1 MPVSPVLPGRTP
13 ETFQFQRLGASLNK
27 INAESIRLQDM
38 AATGVRI
45 AVGSEDPAGAIKA
58 GLMQRN
64 VERNTALQEQ
74 LAVASSQLAAADV
87 GLATFGDAA
96 TKARTL
102 LQSGIGAQS
111 SQAEKNA
118 LADEVA
124 ALRQSIILEGNRTF
138 RGRSLFGGSNPTGS
152 PFADLGGGKTL
163 YTGDL
168 GGIPGLIGDHSP
180 IDTAVNGH
188 AALQVLTPA
197 ESRPLSPALTLDTPL
212 SALHGGAGVTPG
224 ELTVSLDDGLGNLAS
239 QTVDLAGARTIGDL
253 KTRLEAAFGAGPPG
267 LNVNVSAAGDG
278 LSFAVNPGGDPAAAV
293 TIADVNGG
301 RFARDLRLVPNPA
314 PVAPGVLE
322 GGGLAPRVT
331 KHTPLTALNGGA
343 GVDVAGGLQIVQGD
357 VTATVDLSSAT
368 TVGEALAAIKLQTE
382 AAGVHVLADLN
393 EDGTGIVIRGRVSG
407 VDFSIGE
414 NGATSARD
422 LGVSTLPA
430 STRLDELNGGAGIPT
445 GPLPDGPGPLVITR
459 RDGTDVS
466 VDLSGAETLEDVLAA
481 INAVDPGVL
490 TASFGAPGNG
500 LTLADAQVPVLPAVA
515 GPLTVAES
523 ELSVGLGLAGPSSS
537 GPAAPGDAISG
548 SIDHPRRTGGLPDL
562 LSRLEAGLRAGD
574 DVALHPLGDLLD
586 VEQARATAVRA
597 ASGVRHQRV
606 SQQTDRLVDEE
617 LQLREDL
624 SMVLDADLAEV
635 FSRITALQTAYE
647 ATLRLTAQANQLS
660 LINFL

>member
-13 ETFQFQRLGASLNK
+13 ETFQFQRLGASLDR
-27 INAESIRLQDM
+27 ISAESMRLQDM
-38 AATGVRI
+38 AATGVKI
-45 AVGSEDPAGAIKA
+45 AVGSDDPTGAIKA
-58 GLMQRN
+58 GLMQRS
-64 VERNTALQEQ
+64 VERNAALQEQ
-74 LAVASSQLAAADV
+74 LAVADSQLAATDV

-102 LQSGIGAQS
+102 LQSGVGAQS
-111 SQAEKNA
+111 SQAEKDA
-118 LADEVA
+118 LAEEVA
-124 ALRQSIILEGNRTF
+124 ALRQSVILEGNRTF
-138 RGRSLFGGSNPTGS
+138 RGRALFGGSS
-152 PFADLGGGKTL
+152 PDGPPFVDLGGGRTL

-168 GGIPGLIGDHSP
+168 GGVPGLISDHSP
-180 IDTAVNGH
+180 IDTSVNGH

-197 ESRPLSPALTLDTPL
+197 ESRPLAPALTLDTPL

-224 ELTVSLDDGLGNLAS
+224 ELTVSLDDGLGNVAVQRVDFAGA
-239 QTVDLAGARTIGDL
+239 QTVGDL

-267 LNVNVSAAGDG
+267 VSLNVSAAGDG
-278 LSFAVNPGGDPAAAV
+278 LEFAVVPGGAPAASVA
-293 TIADVNGG
+293 IADANGG
-301 RFARDLRLVPNPA
+301 RFGRDLRLVPNPA
-314 PVAPGVLE
+314 AVTPGVLE

-331 KHTPLTALNGGA
+331 KHTPLSALNGGA
-343 GVDVAGGLQIVQGD
+343 GVDLSGGLRIVQGD
-357 VTATVDLSSAT
+357 ETAEIDLSAAT

-382 AAGVHVLADLN
+382 AAGVHVYAALT
-393 EDGTGIVIRGRVSG
+393 EDGAGLTIRGRVSG

-414 NGATSARD
+414 NGGTTATD

-430 STRLDELNGGAGIPT
+430 STRLDALNGGEGIPT

-490 TASFGAPGNG
+490 EARLSDVGNG
-500 LTLADAQVPVLPAVA
+500 LTLSDSQVPTLPAVA

-523 ELSVGLGLAGPSSS
+523 DLSVGLGLAGT
-537 GPAAPGDAISG
+537 AAPGDEIAG

-562 LSRLEAGLRAGD
+562 LKRLEDGLRAGD
-574 DVALHPLGDLLD
+574 DAALHPLGDLLD

-597 ASGVRHQRV
+597 AAGVRHQRIA
-606 SQQTDRLVDEE
+606 QQTDRLVDEE

-660 LINFL
+660 LVNFL